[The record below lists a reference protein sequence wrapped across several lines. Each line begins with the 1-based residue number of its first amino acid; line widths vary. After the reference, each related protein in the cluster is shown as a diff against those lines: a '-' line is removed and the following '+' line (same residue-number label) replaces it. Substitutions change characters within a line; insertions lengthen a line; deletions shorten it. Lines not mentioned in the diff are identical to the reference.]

1 MAMDYPADID
11 TGGSHTEGHSTT
23 WTLGQVPSWDP
34 PSSSLVPKLGPTQQ
48 PVGASAGLP
57 WANQLT
63 GEVTQPH
70 SLVHRL
76 PRSFLSP
83 QPPLDTPL
91 DRALPT
97 RSPAPTSIRQQT
109 GPSPALASRPAF
121 LTRGQIPHQRKP
133 QSCSGLS
140 SPKRETRPSPGIS
153 RSLTLPTSRAAQ
165 AFRHADPTQPWQ

>member
-1 MAMDYPADID
+1 MAVAYLADID

-34 PSSSLVPKLGPTQQ
+34 PSRSLVPKLGPTQQ

-57 WANQLT
+57 RANQLT

-97 RSPAPTSIRQQT
+97 GSPAPTSIRPRT
-109 GPSPALASRPAF
+109 GPSPARASRPTF
-121 LTRGQIPHQRKP
+121 LTRGQTPHQRKP

-140 SPKRETRPSPGIS
+140 SPKRETRPSPGG
-153 RSLTLPTSRAAQ
+153 SLTLPTSRATQ
-165 AFRHADPTQPWQ
+165 AFRHPDPTQPCQ

>member
-1 MAMDYPADID
+1 MAYPADID

>member
-1 MAMDYPADID
+1 MAVAYPADID

-23 WTLGQVPSWDP
+23 WTLGEVPSWEP
-34 PSSSLVPKLGPTQQ
+34 PSSLVPELGPTQQ

-57 WANQLT
+57 RANQLT

-97 RSPAPTSIRQQT
+97 GSPAPTSICPRSMENSEVDHPRFSGT
-109 GPSPALASRPAF
+109 PSSEPF
-121 LTRGQIPHQRKP
+121 L
-133 QSCSGLS
+133 
-140 SPKRETRPSPGIS
+140 PS
-153 RSLTLPTSRAAQ
+153 
-165 AFRHADPTQPWQ
+165 